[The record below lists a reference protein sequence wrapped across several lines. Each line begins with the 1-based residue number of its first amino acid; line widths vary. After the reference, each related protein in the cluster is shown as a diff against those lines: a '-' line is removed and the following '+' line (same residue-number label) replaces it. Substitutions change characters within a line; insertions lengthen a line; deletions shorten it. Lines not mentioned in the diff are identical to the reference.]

1 MLTGDN
7 SRAAAAIASEAGVE
21 ETHAGLMPEDKL
33 RLVRQWQS
41 EGKRV
46 AFVGDGIN
54 DAPALAAADIGIAM
68 GAAGTDVA
76 LETSDIAFLND
87 DLTKMPEIIALS
99 RRTLSV
105 IRQNITFSVVLNV
118 FSVVAAGLGWIS
130 PIGGAILHEG
140 GAMAVI
146 LNAIR
151 LLR

>member
-7 SRAAAAIASEAGVE
+7 ARAAAAIAVEAGIDEV
-21 ETHAGLMPEDKL
+21 HSALLPEDKL
-33 RLVRQWQS
+33 RLVREWQAQ
-41 EGKRV
+41 GKRV

-54 DAPALAAADIGIAM
+54 DAPALAAANVGVAM

-76 LETSDIAFLND
+76 LETADVAFLND
-87 DLTKMPEIIALS
+87 NLKKLPEIIALS

-105 IRQNITFSVVLNV
+105 IRQNITFSIILNL
-118 FSVVAAGLGWIS
+118 FSVLAAGLGWIS
-130 PIGGAILHEG
+130 PIGGAILHEA

-151 LLR
+151 LIR